1 MIGACWQ
8 LEFFQ
13 ADAVIS
19 ATGEQVEKPFQ
30 LKLIIRRAPAQ
41 SALTWLK
48 QSWAIFMQ
56 APLVWLLIYLHLLGF
71 LLLSMLLPPI
81 SSFIVALLMP
91 FLTAGIYK
99 TVVAAQQGKVI
110 SVTGLYQVFKEP
122 QYRVVFIRLA
132 LAELF
137 ASLPL
142 VFMYALMI
150 EQAEAGDFSL
160 ALALLFAVWFTLT
173 KMAFAYT
180 VAVAYFLQQYS
191 VLAVMQASLVACWRN
206 ITPLTLYS
214 LLSLVLI
221 MLTMPTMFIGLIV
234 VLPLLHIAFF
244 LSFNEFFAL
253 QVKDTDDGVL
263 EV

>member
-1 MIGACWQ
+1 MNKA
-8 LEFFQ
+8 F
-13 ADAVIS
+13 
-19 ATGEQVEKPFQ
+19 K

-41 SALTWLK
+41 AALGWLK
-48 QSWAIFMQ
+48 QAWAIFMQ
-56 APLVWLLIYLHLLGF
+56 APLVWLFIYLHMLGF

-99 TVVAAQQGKVI
+99 MVVALQQGKQI
-110 SVTGLYQVFKEP
+110 SVVGLYQVFKEP

-132 LAELF
+132 LAELVV
-137 ASLPL
+137 SLPL
-142 VFMYALMI
+142 VFMYASMV
-150 EQAEAGDFSL
+150 EQAEAGEFSMPL
-160 ALALLFAVWFTLT
+160 ALGFAVWFTLS

-180 VAVAYFLQQYS
+180 IAVAYFLQQYS
-191 VLAVMQASLVACWRN
+191 VVVVMQASLVACWRN
-206 ITPLTLYS
+206 ITPLALYS
-214 LLSLVLI
+214 LLSLALI
-221 MLTMPTMFIGLIV
+221 MLTMPTLFIGLIV

-253 QVKDTDDGVL
+253 QVKSTDDGVL

>member
-1 MIGACWQ
+1 MNKA
-8 LEFFQ
+8 F
-13 ADAVIS
+13 
-19 ATGEQVEKPFQ
+19 K

-41 SALTWLK
+41 AALGWLK
-48 QSWAIFMQ
+48 QAWAIFMQ
-56 APLVWLLIYLHLLGF
+56 APLVWLFIYLHMLGF

-99 TVVAAQQGKVI
+99 TVVTLQQGKQI

-132 LAELF
+132 LAELV

-142 VFMYALMI
+142 VFMYAAMT
-150 EQAEAGDFSL
+150 EQAEAGDFSMSL
-160 ALALLFAVWFTLT
+160 ALMFAVWFTVS

-180 VAVAYFLQQYS
+180 IAVAYFLQQHS
-191 VLAVMQASLVACWRN
+191 VLVVMQASLVACWRN
-206 ITPLTLYS
+206 ITPLALYS
-214 LLSLVLI
+214 LLSLGLI
-221 MLTMPTMFIGLIV
+221 MLTMPTLFIGLIV

-253 QVKDTDDGVL
+253 QVKSTDDGVL

>member
-1 MIGACWQ
+1 MNKA
-8 LEFFQ
+8 F
-13 ADAVIS
+13 
-19 ATGEQVEKPFQ
+19 K

-41 SALTWLK
+41 AALGWLK
-48 QSWAIFMQ
+48 QAWAIFMQ
-56 APLVWLLIYLHLLGF
+56 APLVWLFIYLHMLGF

-99 TVVAAQQGKVI
+99 MVVALQQGKQI
-110 SVTGLYQVFKEP
+110 SVVGLYQVFKEP

-132 LAELF
+132 LAELVV
-137 ASLPL
+137 SLPL
-142 VFMYALMI
+142 VFMYASMV
-150 EQAEAGDFSL
+150 EQAEAGEFSMPL
-160 ALALLFAVWFTLT
+160 ALGFAVWFTLS

-180 VAVAYFLQQYS
+180 IAVAYFLQQYS
-191 VLAVMQASLVACWRN
+191 VLVVMQASLVACWRN
-206 ITPLTLYS
+206 ITPLALYS

-221 MLTMPTMFIGLIV
+221 MLTMPTLFIGLIV

-253 QVKDTDDGVL
+253 QVKSTDDGVL